1 MRIDHSSH
9 THLHA
14 PAPKSQDPSTAY
26 HEPLFL
32 HGRIRLGYVGNV
44 TVRVT
49 QLTATHGLRYIV
61 THMFRMHRG
70 VGDAATFDYG
80 DVSHMRDIVTTMQTT
95 FPKNSSNTGISTPA
109 TERDINTRI
118 AMSTHLNQY

>member
-1 MRIDHSSH
+1 
-9 THLHA
+9 
-14 PAPKSQDPSTAY
+14 
-26 HEPLFL
+26 
-32 HGRIRLGYVGNV
+32 
-44 TVRVT
+44 
-49 QLTATHGLRYIV
+49 
-61 THMFRMHRG
+61 MFRMHRG

-118 AMSTHLNQY
+118 AISTHLNQFWVSHLRTAEH